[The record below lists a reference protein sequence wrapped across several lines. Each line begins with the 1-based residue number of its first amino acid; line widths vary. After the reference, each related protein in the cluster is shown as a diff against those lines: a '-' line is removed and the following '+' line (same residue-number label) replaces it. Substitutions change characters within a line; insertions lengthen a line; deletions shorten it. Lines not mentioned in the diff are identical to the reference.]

1 MDSIVRVEMTEDRI
15 RELEVRSTEFIQSEQ
30 HRGKQTKNNGAEP
43 HRRVGQEKDP
53 PVICSHKDT

>member
-30 HRGKQTKNNGAEP
+30 HTGKQTKKQLSRA
-43 HRRVGQEKDP
+43 
-53 PVICSHKDT
+53 S